1 MSILDNF
8 KLDGEVAVVTGAGK
22 GIGRAIAIAL
32 AEAGADV
39 AIASRT
45 QSDLDNVAR
54 EIEALGRRA
63 LPLVTDATDMVAL
76 QRLADRTVESLGKL
90 TIWVNNAGGIPDGSP
105 RYLTRTTEDQFDA
118 QIDLNLKAVWMG
130 ATIAAKVMSSN
141 HTDNAKDPEG
151 THGAIINIS
160 SRSAF
165 GPQVK
170 NGPYGASKAAVNSLT
185 TTLSVELAPKIR
197 VNAVAPGPV
206 PTENFNDC
214 MGTETDEQRANLLG
228 MIGIPMQRY
237 GTPEDIAAAVVYMAS
252 PASSWVT
259 GQCLYVTGGR

>member
-1 MSILDNF
+1 MGILDNF
-8 KLDGEVAVVTGAGK
+8 RLDGEVAVVTGAGK
-22 GIGRAIAIAL
+22 GIGRAIAIGL

-39 AIASRT
+39 AVASRT
-45 QSDLDNVAR
+45 QADLDDVAK

-63 LPLVTDATDMVAL
+63 WPLATDATDMDALSKLAEETVAK
-76 QRLADRTVESLGKL
+76 LGKL
-90 TIWVNNAGGIPDGSP
+90 SIWVNNAGGIPDGSP
-105 RYLTRTTEDQFDA
+105 RYLTRTSEGQFAA

-130 ATIAAKVMSSN
+130 ATIAAKAMGE
-141 HTDNAKDPEG
+141 DG
-151 THGAIINIS
+151 GAIVNIS

-185 TTLSVELAPKIR
+185 STLSVELAPNIR

-214 MGTETDEQRANLLG
+214 MGTETDEQRQKLLN
-228 MIGIPMQRY
+228 MIGIPLQRY

-252 PASSWVT
+252 PASSWVS